1 MTQSELEAR
10 LRLLDARA
18 AWPASA
24 RPDPDEPALTGA
36 NLLAIAALGAVA
48 WLVVLSIFYLLTSA
62 P

>member
-24 RPDPDEPALTGA
+24 RPDPDEPAFSAA

-48 WLVVLSIFYLLTSA
+48 WVVVLSIFYLLTA